1 MEGPY
6 VGDQLNIGFL
16 DIRDCVL
23 HDGDDRLD
31 VLIYLGAALVYDVS
45 GVLGYEPHLGVKAR
59 VGPGGELGRNLQ
71 SPCVGT
77 HPGCPRWEK
86 SSGTWI
92 SSCY

>member
-1 MEGPY
+1 MSGLARVMEGPY

-31 VLIYLGAALVYDVS
+31 VVIYLGAALAYDVS

-59 VGPGGELGRNLQ
+59 VGPGGELGRTYRKLDL
-71 SPCVGT
+71 PLVGGT
-77 HPGCPRWEK
+77 H
-86 SSGTWI
+86 SDQI
-92 SSCY
+92 

>member
-31 VLIYLGAALVYDVS
+31 VVIYVGAALVI
-45 GVLGYEPHLGVKAR
+45 P
-59 VGPGGELGRNLQ
+59 
-71 SPCVGT
+71 
-77 HPGCPRWEK
+77 W
-86 SSGTWI
+86 
-92 SSCY
+92 

>member
-31 VLIYLGAALVYDVS
+31 VVIYLGAALVILLVNIEGKLVEGVYKTGVGDQLNVGSVS
-45 GVLGYEPHLGVKAR
+45 LCGNTSWLSSDE
-59 VGPGGELGRNLQ
+59 NLD
-71 SPCVGT
+71 GKKL
-77 HPGCPRWEK
+77 WDLD
-86 SSGTWI
+86 
-92 SSCY
+92 